1 MGYNAFVEEDSQ
13 TDKSES
19 QQAGQGLPHMIL
31 NHEAPALLWN
41 TPSPSP
47 ATGTS
52 SAVNNMA
59 RLSYLWDRGGNQTN
73 DLQPVW
79 THSVF
84 PTPFPRPFNGLQ
96 PNSPQQ
102 RPVTVCRETDG
113 ASLFPGSTNKLQP
126 STKPFTG
133 TQVGVTPGLH
143 VNPAIDRIYP
153 RPPEL
158 YPIDDLLRGSLIQ
171 MASTVSPNYQGDPY
185 LKANQSAN
193 IPDHLNTAVWITN
206 LPPHL
211 DHKMLLGNIRNCGKI
226 WAAVVNEPE
235 AGHITSAAKVV
246 FWDVTGAEHLLRQS
260 VEGKFIVGDYIPRV
274 RRNRIK
280 SEAKP
285 PGVHSR
291 VLHIEGPSYVVN
303 QAYLAAF
310 FSYND
315 IKWEDE
321 AIITLM
327 HNGNRTRLEWRF
339 GSYRCQ
345 AESARH
351 AIDRVKR
358 PMNPVNQFS
367 FQLWQDVSVYF
378 GVDPC
383 APRLDMIYKLLPS
396 APLPAIQA
404 PNEAENRELSRYF
417 PNRRDN

>member
-1 MGYNAFVEEDSQ
+1 MGYNAFVESDGQ
-13 TDKSES
+13 TDKSAS
-19 QQAGQGLPHMIL
+19 HQAGQSPPHIAVIDEDL
-31 NHEAPALLWN
+31 ARFWDTPC
-41 TPSPSP
+41 PSPEEKKMTKL
-47 ATGTS
+47 A
-52 SAVNNMA
+52 
-59 RLSYLWDRGGNQTN
+59 YIWDRAPNRTTEPTSFGNPSIWAN
-73 DLQPVW
+73 
-79 THSVF
+79 SMY
-84 PTPFPRPFNGLQ
+84 PTPFSRPFNGMQ
-96 PNSPQQ
+96 PSYPQQ
-102 RPVTVCRETDG
+102 VPLTIG
-113 ASLFPGSTNKLQP
+113 QGISGQSLFPGGMNKFPPPTQ
-126 STKPFTG
+126 PFTG
-133 TQVGVTPGLH
+133 TQAGTTPALH
-143 VNPAIDRIYP
+143 VNSAIDRVHP
-153 RPPEL
+153 RPPDR
-158 YPIDDLLRGSLIQ
+158 YPIDDLLRGSLITL
-171 MASTVSPNYQGDPY
+171 ASTVSPNYQGDPY

-211 DHKMLLGNIRNCGKI
+211 DHKMLLDNIRNCGKI

-285 PGVHSR
+285 SGVHSR

-303 QAYLAAF
+303 EPYLAAF
-310 FSYND
+310 FRHND
-315 IKWEDE
+315 IKWQDE
-321 AIITLM
+321 AVLTLM
-327 HNGNRTRLEWRF
+327 SNGNRTRLEWRF

-358 PMNPVNQFS
+358 PFNPVDQFS

-383 APRLDMIYKLLPS
+383 APRPDMLYKLLPS
-396 APLPAIQA
+396 ASMPAIQA
-404 PNEAENRELSRYF
+404 PPDAEKRDLGRYQPDRRE
-417 PNRRDN
+417 N